1 MAYKRAIDLLPENLI
16 KAIQNYIDG
25 EYIYIPRRDCNRKKW
40 GDTTATRQDLFV
52 RNIELYMKYQ
62 SGVSVKEL
70 ENIYYLSGKTIY
82 KIIADIKT
90 NNY

>member
-1 MAYKRAIDLLPENLI
+1 
-16 KAIQNYIDG
+16 
-25 EYIYIPRRDCNRKKW
+25 
-40 GDTTATRQDLFV
+40 
-52 RNIELYMKYQ
+52 MKYQ